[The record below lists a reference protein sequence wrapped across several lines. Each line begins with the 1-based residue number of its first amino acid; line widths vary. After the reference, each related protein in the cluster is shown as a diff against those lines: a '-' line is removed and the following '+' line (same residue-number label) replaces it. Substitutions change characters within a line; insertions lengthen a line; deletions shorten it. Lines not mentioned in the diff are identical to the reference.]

1 MVKKKQVRKMSKHDR
16 ELLAAADPEILHG
29 IDEIMRVY
37 SWMSEAALSAEPS
50 VSGGIAITQALS
62 KIIAHYKRAM
72 GKIGIDVTRNLHDC
86 VAIWETR
93 LNDGKDEAEQAK
105 YNKFADAVVQ
115 NQAARALL
123 VNVGI

>member
-1 MVKKKQVRKMSKHDR
+1 MRKKNGVRKMSKHDR
-16 ELLAAADPEILHG
+16 ELLAAADPKIVHG
-29 IDEIMRVY
+29 IEECVRIY
-37 SWMSEAALSAEPS
+37 NEMSDAALSAEPS
-50 VSGGIAITQALS
+50 VSGGIATTQALS

-93 LNDGKDEAEQAK
+93 LNDGKDEAEQEK

-115 NQAARALL
+115 NQTARALL
-123 VNVGI
+123 ATVEI